1 MITKGYI
8 NMCITALAKSGF
20 MVSRMCLYAYMIRPP
35 PRHAPMQFSK
45 ILTMRCW
52 KQMTEAI
59 VECQLVDK
67 WAEIEKG
74 ATAEFARK
82 SKNFKDQKLQHQKH
96 RQRLQWKFSLFL
108 TLSSTSA
115 LCMS

>member
-1 MITKGYI
+1 MNVSICVHDTGGRG
-8 NMCITALAKSGF
+8 GF
-20 MVSRMCLYAYMIRPP
+20 TP

-45 ILTMRCW
+45 ILTMRRW